1 MGDWSADGGPEHG
14 HSPFVGSAT
23 REPLGDLDL
32 DLESETIEAEA
43 PLAGPA
49 IVALGGGHGLAIA
62 LHAARLYSGSI
73 TAIVSVADDGG
84 SSGRLRRDLDVPA
97 PGDLRKSLVALA
109 GEDSPWVA
117 VLEHRFRS
125 GELTGHALGNLLL
138 IGLTEALGDLP
149 SALAEAGRLVEAV
162 GRVLPATLDP
172 VVIEAEVDGT
182 TVQGQVAVSEAGA
195 KGRIRGLHLVPRHA
209 AACPEAV
216 EAIARA
222 DQILVGPGSLYTS
235 LLAVLV
241 VPEIRLALALARGR
255 IVQIANLRTES
266 PETEGL
272 DGTDHA
278 LALLE
283 HRVRVDTF
291 LYESGGPLA
300 VNDAYLYEHG
310 VMPVGADLTRA
321 GSAEHD
327 PAKLAIALRD
337 LL

>member
-1 MGDWSADGGPEHG
+1 MGERRGGERDPLEDVDVDLEERAELGGP
-14 HSPFVGSAT
+14 SV
-23 REPLGDLDL
+23 
-32 DLESETIEAEA
+32 
-43 PLAGPA
+43 
-49 IVALGGGHGLAIA
+49 VALGGGHGLAVA
-62 LHAARLYSGSI
+62 LRAARRYAGSI
-73 TAIVSVADDGG
+73 SAVVSVADDGG

-97 PGDLRKSLVALA
+97 PGDLRKCLVALA
-109 GEDSPWVA
+109 GDGSPWSA

-125 GELTGHALGNLLL
+125 GELEGHALGNLLI

-149 SALAEAGRLVEAV
+149 TALREAGRLVDAV
-162 GRVLPATLDP
+162 GRVLPATVDP
-172 VVIEAEVDGT
+172 VVIKADVDGEA
-182 TVQGQVAVSEAGA
+182 VQGQVAVSAAGA
-195 KGRIRGLHLVPRHA
+195 RGRIRGLHLVPRDV

-216 EAIARA
+216 DAIAHA

-255 IVQIANLRTES
+255 IVQIGNLRTES

-291 LYESGGPLA
+291 LYDNGADDGAGGSLV
-300 VNDAYLYEHG
+300 VNDAYLFEHG
-310 VMPVGADLTRA
+310 VMPVGADLTRRGA
-321 GSAEHD
+321 GQAVEHD
-327 PAKLAIALRD
+327 PTKLAIALRD

>member
-1 MGDWSADGGPEHG
+1 MAERSADDGSEAGS
-14 HSPFVGSAT
+14 SPFVGSAT
-23 REPLGDLDL
+23 REPLV
-32 DLESETIEAEA
+32 DLERETIEPEA
-43 PLAGPA
+43 PSGPA
-49 IVALGGGHGLAIA
+49 VVALGGGHGLAIA
-62 LHAARLYSGSI
+62 LHAARLYAGSI
-73 TAIVSVADDGG
+73 TAVVSVADDGG

-109 GEDSPWVA
+109 GEDSLWAA

-125 GELTGHALGNLLL
+125 GELSGHALGNLLL

-149 SALAEAGRLVEAV
+149 AALAEAGRLVDAV
-162 GRVLPATLDP
+162 GRVLPATVDP
-172 VVIEAEVDGT
+172 VVIEAEVDGAN
-182 TVQGQVAVSEAGA
+182 VRGQVAVSEAGA
-195 KGRIRGLHLVPRHA
+195 KGRIRRLHLVPRDA

-216 EAIARA
+216 DAISRA

-255 IVQIANLRTES
+255 IVQIGNLRTES

-291 LYESGGPLA
+291 LYEAGGPLA

-310 VMPVGADLTRA
+310 VMPVGADLTRP